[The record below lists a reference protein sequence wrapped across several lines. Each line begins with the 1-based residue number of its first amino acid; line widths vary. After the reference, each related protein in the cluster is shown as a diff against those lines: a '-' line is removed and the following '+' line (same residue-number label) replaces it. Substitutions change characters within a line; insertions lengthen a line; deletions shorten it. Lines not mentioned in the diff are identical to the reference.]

1 MKAAL
6 KHIFGDKINT
16 SMNGEYAMVFEQSK
30 SPKNKL
36 NLMDKQKKYC
46 VICNSKMHW
55 TKNCLH
61 KTNTKLFNIA
71 ETICDDNNY
80 DEVVN
85 MIVMTNEYQIFIS
98 EMEVNAIFDTACT
111 NTVSVKKLV
120 S

>member
-55 TKNCLH
+55 TKIVYIKQIQNYLILQ
-61 KTNTKLFNIA
+61 KLFVI
-71 ETICDDNNY
+71 III
-80 DEVVN
+80 
-85 MIVMTNEYQIFIS
+85 MM
-98 EMEVNAIFDTACT
+98 
-111 NTVSVKKLV
+111 K
-120 S
+120 